1 MRARVILYN
10 SENDAIL
17 LIHRLKN
24 GRDYWVIPGGGAK
37 GNETPVETAIR
48 EIEEELNIQLKPA
61 DLTHLLE
68 YKSQENE
75 HFFYAEISFIAAP
88 EISGEEKE
96 RSNNANV
103 YQPDWVAVK
112 DLTQINL
119 MPPKIACKI
128 INLI

>member
-10 SENDAIL
+10 SESDAIL

-48 EIEEELNIQLKPA
+48 EINEELSIQLKLT
-61 DLTHLLE
+61 DLTYLFE
-68 YKSQENE
+68 YKNQENE
-75 HFFYAEISFIAAP
+75 HFFYAEMPFIAAP